1 MCTNLL
7 LYLFN
12 SFVQQP
18 ISGIVSK
25 YKCIHIFVFSHFF
38 LKQYHQLINT
48 NTLLKYVHC
57 LQVEHHGQG
66 HVSSQQQH
74 KIWIPIKPIKSFMKI
89 KSKVKWVPIFVIIL
103 SYLYFHASHM
113 YVCIVLYLIF
123 SSPCQNLKRI
133 SYAVRHH
140 IFHEYCFQAWVV
152 FLAMVFEYYMH
163 SVHFF
168 IFIHQVDVICIYW
181 NFYLQ
186 YITWPISI
194 SFSSFIFFMDISQ
207 KYSCC

>member
-18 ISGIVSK
+18 ITSIVSK
-25 YKCIHIFVFSHFF
+25 YKCIHIFVFSRFF
-38 LKQYHQLINT
+38 LKQYHRLINT

-57 LQVEHHGQG
+57 LQVECHGHS

-74 KIWIPIKPIKSFMKI
+74 KIWIPIKPIKSFTKA
-89 KSKVKWVPIFVIIL
+89 KQVPIFVIIL
-103 SYLYFHASHM
+103 SYLCFHSSDM

-123 SSPCQNLKRI
+123 SSPSQNLKRI

-140 IFHEYCFQAWVV
+140 VFHEFCFQAWVGFFSNGFCILHAQCT
-152 FLAMVFEYYMH
+152 FLYLH
-163 SVHFF
+163 S
-168 IFIHQVDVICIYW
+168 
-181 NFYLQ
+181 
-186 YITWPISI
+186 
-194 SFSSFIFFMDISQ
+194 SS
-207 KYSCC
+207 